1 MADNHNP
8 AQLQQLVQE
17 YSLVLQKSEDDS
29 ILRYQSQQS
38 VLAII
43 QTFLTQITAIAGED
57 PRQWQ
62 VRHIRKSLAAL
73 FADTPATDHGELQI
87 SATSVIIQQFLTWLS
102 DREILSIP
110 SYQVTFTTTRVMTEA
125 LTAIG
130 VDFSNPLP
138 NEADDPTAPANDVL
152 DDGYRTAP
160 HVDTVGDRQWSL
172 DTATQVHRQLIED
185 ARATW
190 EAAEDLRSTYDQD
203 EVLEAIVPF
212 GDALYAQFLET
223 PDNWTAENV
232 QTQLIQLMPE
242 QTLHENQLLLG
253 SWMQLLMHLIESG
266 KLDRDHTAPI
276 AAEFAMAARELA
288 RQNPE
293 PTAQKPT
300 SRMVRQA
307 YRRRGKKR
315 KKNKKRR

>member
-1 MADNHNP
+1 M
-8 AQLQQLVQE
+8 
-17 YSLVLQKSEDDS
+17 
-29 ILRYQSQQS
+29 
-38 VLAII
+38 II
-43 QTFLTQITAIAGED
+43 QKFLI
-57 PRQWQ
+57 
-62 VRHIRKSLAAL
+62 
-73 FADTPATDHGELQI
+73 
-87 SATSVIIQQFLTWLS
+87 WLS

-138 NEADDPTAPANDVL
+138 DEADDPTAPANDIL
-152 DDGYRTAP
+152 DDGYQTVP
-160 HVDTVGDRQWSL
+160 HVDNVGNRQWSM

-190 EAAEDLRSTYDQD
+190 AAADDLRSTYDQG

-266 KLDRDHTAPI
+266 KLDRDRTAPI
-276 AAEFAMAARELA
+276 AASL
-288 RQNPE
+288 QWLH
-293 PTAQKPT
+293 K
-300 SRMVRQA
+300 S
-307 YRRRGKKR
+307 
-315 KKNKKRR
+315 